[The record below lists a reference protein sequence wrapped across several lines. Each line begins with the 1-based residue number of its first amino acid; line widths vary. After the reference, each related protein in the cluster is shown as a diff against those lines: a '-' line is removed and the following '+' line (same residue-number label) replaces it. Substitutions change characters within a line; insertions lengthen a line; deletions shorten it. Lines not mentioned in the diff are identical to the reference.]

1 MKNQTIAK
9 SVDSPKLGGGSKTK
23 ATLANGAAVPEL
35 LTRRVDR
42 PDGSHGHEVWCW
54 WCEKVHSHGA
64 GAGNRVAH
72 CCDYDG
78 RSPLASYDMDV
89 IAHALASDAPS
100 PFPRRR
106 IFGSRRFW
114 RSIGLSSPAL
124 RKAVVEAIFAK
135 KPRGEVAEFKLC
147 GARIVVAPWGWNMLD
162 SNDEYDEGAD
172 LLSLAAILFGIS
184 PGVAAVRILEA
195 ATGAMLDA
203 RAALAIAA
211 EVDAWR
217 SRGAPKNDGRRA

>member
-1 MKNQTIAK
+1 MTAAL
-9 SVDSPKLGGGSKTK
+9 PPSKTS

-64 GAGNRVAH
+64 GAGNRGAH
-72 CCDYDG
+72 CCDNDG

-135 KPRGEVAEFKLC
+135 KPRGEVAEFKVC
-147 GARIVVAPWGWNMLD
+147 ARASSWRRGAEYAR
-162 SNDEYDEGAD
+162 SNDEFDDGAD